1 MHAKE
6 LLELERREV
15 RALHYTW
22 IAFFLTF
29 YVWFNMA
36 PLATSM
42 LQTESYLTPDHIKL
56 FLIANVALTIPGRV
70 VVGMALDRFGPRRVF
85 SILMIVMAIPTWFF
99 AFGNSAMQLFVARLF
114 MSIVGAGFVVGI
126 HMTALWFKPKD
137 IGFAE
142 GFYAG
147 WGNFGSAAA
156 AITIPTVALQFFG
169 GDDGWRWAIALSG
182 LLMALYGVAYW
193 FLITDG
199 PTVGTHKKSRKSG
212 ALEVSSWRD
221 LGLYCLFTIP
231 LYGILGVLVY
241 RTKNMGFLGET
252 GAWVLY
258 IAIAVVVAYQLYKAI
273 SVNVPM
279 LKAGI
284 PEDDK
289 YPFKS
294 VAALNVSYFAN
305 FGAEL
310 AVVSMLPMFFAATWE
325 LDPTAAGLVASTFAF
340 VNLWARPLG
349 GYISDRVGNRRLV
362 MLMYMFGIC
371 VGFGLMGLLNAEW
384 PLFIAVVFTVLC
396 SVFVQ
401 GAEGATF
408 GIIPSIKRRL
418 TGQISGMAGAY
429 GNVGAVFYLF
439 IYTFVE
445 PSQFFLIIAVGAFLA
460 WVVCY
465 FWLAEPEDA
474 FGDEYKMSS
483 VDRQIAA
490 EEAR

>member
-6 LLELERREV
+6 LLEMERREI

-36 PLATSM
+36 PLASSM
-42 LQTESYLTPDHIKL
+42 LAAESYLTPEHIKL

-85 SILMIVMAIPTWFF
+85 SVLMVIMAIPTWFF
-99 AFGNSAMQLFVARLF
+99 AFGNSATQLFVSRLF

-126 HMTALWFKPKD
+126 HMTTLWFKPKD

-169 GDDGWRWAIALSG
+169 GDDGWRWAIAASG
-182 LLMALYGVAYW
+182 LIMAIYGVAYW
-193 FLITDG
+193 FLVTDG
-199 PTVGTHKKSRKSG
+199 PTADTHKKSRKSG
-212 ALEVSSWRD
+212 ALEVSTWRD
-221 LGLYCLFTIP
+221 LWLYCLFIIP
-231 LYGILGVLVY
+231 LYGILSVLVY
-241 RTKNMGFLGET
+241 RTQSMGFLSET
-252 GAWVLY
+252 GAWVCY
-258 IAIAVVVAYQLYKAI
+258 GAIAVMVIYQIYKAL
-273 SVNVPM
+273 SVNIPII
-279 LKAGI
+279 KAGI

-289 YPFKS
+289 YSFSS
-294 VAALNVSYFAN
+294 VAALNISYFAN

-310 AVVSMLPMFFAATWE
+310 AVVSMLPMFFQGTWKLDATS
-325 LDPTAAGLVASTFAF
+325 AGLIASTFAF

-349 GYISDRVGNRRLV
+349 GYISDRVGSRRKV
-362 MLMYMFGIC
+362 MLVYMFGIGL
-371 VGFGLMGLLNAEW
+371 GFVAMGMLNESW
-384 PLFIAVVFTVLC
+384 PLFFAVCITIIC

-408 GIIPSIKRRL
+408 GVIPSIKRRL
-418 TGQISGMAGAY
+418 TGQISGMTGAY

-439 IYTFVE
+439 LFTFVE
-445 PSQFFLIIAVGAFLA
+445 PNQFFYVIAAGAFIA
-460 WVVCY
+460 WLVCY
-465 FWLAEPEDA
+465 VWLQEPADA
-474 FGDEYKMSS
+474 FGEEYTMSS
-483 VDRQIAA
+483 VDRMLA
-490 EEAR
+490 EKQ